1 MRYTRITDCDFN
13 NGEGIRVTLW
23 VSGCRHHC
31 PGCQNEWMQR
41 YDIGRPLLECWDMIE
56 RYSEPGYISGLTL
69 SGGDPLDQDSL
80 SELKEL
86 ILKYRKTFPEKTI
99 WLYTGFYYDRLSVEQ
114 KVVADMCDVVVDG
127 PFIESQKDLTLP
139 FRGSANQHII
149 HIKEQ

>member
-1 MRYTRITDCDFN
+1 
-13 NGEGIRVTLW
+13 
-23 VSGCRHHC
+23 
-31 PGCQNEWMQR
+31 
-41 YDIGRPLLECWDMIE
+41 MIE